1 MAQHKSAI
9 RQGRHALRRNL
20 INRKNKS
27 ILRTRIK
34 TMRAAIESKNREEAE
49 KLLPMTFS
57 TIDKSV
63 KKGTIH
69 KNTGNRYK
77 SRLSRQVEMINPS
90 PSK

>member
-9 RQGRHALRRNL
+9 QQGRRALRRNL

-34 TMRAAIESKNREEAE
+34 TLREAIADKNREEAE
-49 KLLPMTFS
+49 KLLPQIFS

-69 KNTGNRYK
+69 KRTGDRYK
-77 SRLSRQVEMINPS
+77 SRLNRQVEMINPS